1 MIDFTTGQLTW
12 IIIGAC
18 GLGGTGYMTTNNNMQ
33 NMDKNLAVLN
43 TNLINQN
50 VKIET
55 LQAQLTRIEE
65 KLDVLNRNK

>member
-12 IIIGAC
+12 IVIGAC
-18 GLGGTGYMTTNNNMQ
+18 TLGGTGYMTTTSSMQ
-33 NMDKNLAVLN
+33 SMDKSLAVLS
-43 TNLINQN
+43 TNMSNQN

-65 KLDVLNRNK
+65 KLDTINRNK

>member
-1 MIDFTTGQLTW
+1 MIDFSTGQLTW

-18 GLGGTGYMTTNNNMQ
+18 GLGGTGYMTTNSSMQ
-33 NMDKNLAVLN
+33 NMDKNLAVLS
-43 TNLINQN
+43 TNLSNQN

-65 KLDVLNRNK
+65 KLDTINRNK